1 MTNVGTAAT
10 ISTGQPANDAP
21 LRVLRVLTRP
31 NLGGPT
37 RQAIAL
43 WHALAQHGV
52 ATLLVTGAVGPGEAL
67 LSPADQ
73 GVPELT
79 VGAALAAGRA
89 AAGWVVVPELG
100 RRLSP
105 FADRRA
111 ARTLREL
118 MASHRPD
125 VVHTHTSKAGWL
137 GRSTA
142 VAAGVPKL
150 VHTFHGHV
158 LRDYFAPPI
167 GWLLARLE
175 RRLATRTDVLCA
187 VSASCAD
194 ELAAAGVAP
203 RDRFHVVPPAV
214 PLPTPLPRAEA
225 RARLGIVGDQRRV
238 VCAGRLVPI
247 KRVADFVR
255 AVAALPGVHGDVCGD
270 GPERA
275 SLEALAERLATGR
288 VHFRAARPDF
298 ARELPAYD
306 ALLLPSVREGLPL
319 VAVEAFA
326 AGVPVVGYDVPGVH
340 DALAELGRGV
350 LVPPAAGPAGLAAAV
365 GALLADASAAGEL
378 VRAAKQAVAQ
388 CAPAVVGERLLG
400 LYRSSE
406 RAPRHRETS
415 PHPG

>member
-1 MTNVGTAAT
+1 MNAAAAAT
-10 ISTGQPANDAP
+10 DPNGSSQRSPS

-43 WHALAQHGV
+43 WHALAARGV
-52 ATLLVTGAVGPGEAL
+52 ATLLVTGAVGAGEAL
-67 LSPADQ
+67 LSPADH
-73 GVPELT
+73 GVPALSL
-79 VGAALAAGRA
+79 AQALAAGPA

-111 ARTLREL
+111 AQTLRAL
-118 MASHRPD
+118 LASHRPD
-125 VVHTHTSKAGWL
+125 VVHTHTSKAGVL
-137 GRSTA
+137 GRRAAHAAA
-142 VAAGVPKL
+142 VGKL

-158 LRDYFAPPI
+158 LQDYFPRPI
-167 GWLLARLE
+167 GWLLGRIE
-175 RRLATRTDVLCA
+175 RHLAARTDVLCA

-203 RDRFHVVPPAV
+203 RARFHVVPPAV

-225 RARLGIVGDQRRV
+225 RARLGIAADERRV

-255 AVAALPGVHGDVCGD
+255 AVAALPGVHGDVCGE
-270 GPERA
+270 GPER
-275 SLEALAERLATGR
+275 EALTALAARLGR

-350 LVPPAAGPAGLAAAV
+350 LVPAAAGPAGLAAAV
-365 GALLADASAAGEL
+365 APFLIDAGAARLLVASARAAVARCTPDAVAEALLS
-378 VRAAKQAVAQ
+378 
-388 CAPAVVGERLLG
+388 

-406 RAPRHRETS
+406 RAPVPHRRA
-415 PHPG
+415 PG